1 MRAHTVDPVVTLAAG
16 LPPEERAFQVALRLH
31 EDLGVSLARF
41 REVAR
46 TSRARRSF
54 CFLVEDHLERMTAHH
69 PVAAAQPDRSDH
81 LPRSVPPAVAFSRS
95 VVA

>member
-1 MRAHTVDPVVTLAAG
+1 MSRFDADAVITLAAG

-31 EDLGVSLARF
+31 EDFGISLARF

-46 TSRARRSF
+46 TSRVRRSF
-54 CFLVEDHLERMTAHH
+54 CFLVEDHLERLVACH
-69 PVAAAQPDRSDH
+69 PVDHADPSLAVRPVRPD
-81 LPRSVPPAVAFSRS
+81 LPSPVRA